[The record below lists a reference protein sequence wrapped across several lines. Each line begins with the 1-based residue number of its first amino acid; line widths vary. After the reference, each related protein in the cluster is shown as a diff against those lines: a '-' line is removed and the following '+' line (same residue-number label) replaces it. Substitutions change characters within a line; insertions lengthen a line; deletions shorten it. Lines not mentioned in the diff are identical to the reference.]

1 MSEALTSIP
10 TASGSK
16 VVVIKMNSSL
26 ESDAREAVELLK
38 SAYGINK
45 IDVIIANTGVGEHQ
59 ELSLETPIQKLQEYL
74 NVDRT
79 GSLALIQASW
89 PLLMTSSNP
98 RFFVISNEGASIGMV
113 GNMGIP
119 AMAYG
124 VSNAAANYFT
134 RKLHFE
140 SETLI
145 AALIHP
151 GYF

>member
-1 MSEALTSIP
+1 
-10 TASGSK
+10 
-16 VVVIKMNSSL
+16 MNSSL

-45 IDVIIANTGVGEHQ
+45 IDVIIANTGAAEYQ
-59 ELSLETPIQKLQEYL
+59 ELTLETPIQKLKEYL
-74 NVDRT
+74 NVDAT

-98 RFFVISNEGASIGMV
+98 RFFVVSSERGSIDM
-113 GNMGIP
+113 MGDMGVP
-119 AMAYG
+119 VMAYG
-124 VSNAAANYFT
+124 ASNATANYFT